1 MKKNPIQMV
10 QTSVLKHIE
19 GFSVKRVT
27 WLKQK
32 ILDEG
37 VWTKPLALDKKHNL
51 VLDGQHRMEVAISL
65 GLKFVPAIKYDYS
78 TIKVWSLRKTYS
90 FNWSE
95 VVKYVLSG
103 SIYPYKTVKH
113 DFGPSFPSCKYLL
126 SELKS

>member
-1 MKKNPIQMV
+1 MV

-19 GFSVKRVT
+19 GFSEKRVT

-37 VWTKPLALDKKHNL
+37 IWTKPLALDEEHNL
-51 VLDGQHRMEVAISL
+51 VLDGQHRMEVAMSL

-95 VVKYVLSG
+95 VVNYVLSG

-113 DFGPSFPSCKYLL
+113 DFGPSFPSCKYLI